1 MKVAVLVIVVVVLF
15 VLFTSSIGV
24 FSASANTRDDCFSS
38 VERPCYMRGAKAP
51 LFWVKVGQQGGENSY
66 NTCLSN
72 PNLVGE
78 FVYAGPTPVC
88 EKGEIVKTCYQGSG
102 FAIFY
107 LDGECVKS

>member
-1 MKVAVLVIVVVVLF
+1 MKVAVLVIVIIVAVVLF
-15 VLFTSSIGV
+15 TTAGSV
-24 FSASANTRDDCFSS
+24 FSASVNSRDDCFSS

-107 LDGECVKS
+107 LSGECVKS